1 MVVLVD
7 GWAAEAHHH
16 AGLAV
21 AAAGVGEGEVGKK
34 RDVLPGPK
42 GNEGGG

>member
-1 MVVLVD
+1 MDDWEAQVDGLMVVLG

-21 AAAGVGEGEVGKK
+21 AVAGVGEGEVGKK
-34 RDVLPGPK
+34 RDV
-42 GNEGGG
+42 